1 MCGFPEVCG
10 DLVVGTCDASC
21 DSHRTC
27 FLLYTDPALTQPAV
41 QRGIVKQILSGD
53 AVVIRGQPQ
62 GGPPPEKTVCLSNI
76 TAPRM
81 ARRPNPNQEGSV
93 ETKDEPFAWEARE
106 FLRKKLIG
114 KDIVFVKEYEVPGT
128 KRVYGVIYAGK
139 DTTAENVTE
148 SMVSE
153 GLVEVRRGGLKP
165 DDVNQQRLIQLEDE
179 AKAAG
184 RGRWGDSANKHIRD
198 ITWVI
203 ENPRNFVDSYHNKP
217 IDAVIEHVRDGCT
230 VRAFL
235 LPNFEYVTI
244 MLSGIKCPM
253 FNKQDDKGDQT
264 TEPFA
269 EEAKFFTEVRLL
281 QRDVKVILESVSN
294 QNLIGTVLHPNGN
307 IAELLLKEGF
317 ARCVDWSMGVVT
329 QGADKLRAAERE
341 GKEKKKRIWKDF
353 VASNTS
359 EVIKDKSFQGK
370 VVEIVNGDALVVK
383 TGDSQFKKVFLSS
396 IRPPRQ
402 AENAEN
408 QPPNK
413 RSRPLYDIPYM
424 FEAREFLRSKLI
436 GKKVNV
442 KVDYIQPANQG
453 FPEKTCCTVTIA
465 GVNVG
470 EALVGKGLA
479 KVIRYRQDDDQRS
492 SHYDELLAA
501 EARAEKKQ
509 VGLHSKKEPP
519 IHRVADVSGDIPKSK
534 QFLPFLQRAGR
545 SEALVEFVASG
556 SRLRL
561 YIPRETCLVTFLL
574 SGIECPRGTRPVAGG
589 EMASGEPF
597 GEEAMAFT
605 KEMCLQ
611 REVEVTVEAMDKGGN
626 FIGWLFVENTNLSL
640 ALVEEGLA
648 KVHFT
653 AERSPFYKQML
664 TAEENAKKKKLNIW
678 KDYVEDNKEVEVVDD
693 KSEREV
699 NYKKVVVTEVDED
712 LKFYAQFVDNGPQLE
727 KLMEQL
733 RNDMESNPPLPG
745 SYNPKKGDV
754 CAAKFS
760 QDSQWYRARVE
771 KIEKGKITV
780 LFIDYGNREKSST
793 TDLATLPASYQTLAP
808 QAQEFTLACA
818 ALPPDEDA
826 KQDALDAFYDSV
838 INKELMLN
846 VEYRASGT
854 SYAVLMYP
862 GTDTDVAQSL
872 IASGYLLAERRRER
886 RLAKLVSEYQ
896 KSQEK
901 AKSARLNLWR
911 YGDFTE
917 DDAKEFGYNK

>member
-1 MCGFPEVCG
+1 MS
-10 DLVVGTCDASC
+10 TA
-21 DSHRTC
+21 
-27 FLLYTDPALTQPAV
+27 QPAV
-41 QRGIVKQILSGD
+41 QRGIVKQALSGD

-62 GGPPPEKTVCLSNI
+62 GGPPPEKTICLSNI

-81 ARRPNPNQEGSV
+81 ARRPNPNMEGSV

-114 KDIVFVKEYEVPGT
+114 KEIVFVKEYEVPGT
-128 KRVYGVIYAGK
+128 KRLYGIIYAGK
-139 DTTAENVTE
+139 DTNAENITE

-165 DDVNQQRLIQLEDE
+165 DDVNQQRLIQLEEE
-179 AKAAG
+179 AKSQG
-184 RGRWGDSANKHIRD
+184 KGRWGEGASKHVRD

-203 ENPRNFVDSYHNKP
+203 ENPRNFVDSFHNKP

-235 LPNFEYVTI
+235 LPKMDYVTI
-244 MLSGIKCPM
+244 LLSGIKAPM
-253 FNKQDDKGDQT
+253 FKQDDKGDQVS
-264 TEPFA
+264 EPFA
-269 EEAKFFTEVRLL
+269 EEAKFYTEVRLL

-307 IAELLLKEGF
+307 IAELLLREGF
-317 ARCVDWSMGVVT
+317 ARCVDWSMGVVS

-341 GKEKKKRIWKDF
+341 AKDKKKRIWKEYTPSSSSID
-353 VASNTS
+353 
-359 EVIKDKSFQGK
+359 IKDKAFQGK

-383 TGDSQFKKVFLSS
+383 MGDGKSKKVFLSS
-396 IRPPRQ
+396 VRPPR
-402 AENAEN
+402 AVDNTEN
-408 QPPNK
+408 QAPNK
-413 RSRPLYDIPYM
+413 RMRPLYDIPYM
-424 FEAREFLRSKLI
+424 YEAREFLRTKLI

-453 FPEKTCCTVTIA
+453 FPEKTCCTVTIG

-501 EARAEKKQ
+501 EARAEKKL
-509 VGLHSKKEPP
+509 VGIHSKKEAP
-519 IHRVADVSGDIPKSK
+519 IHRVADVSGDIAKSK

-545 SEALVEFVASG
+545 SEALVEFIASG

-574 SGIECPRGTRPVAGG
+574 SGISCPRGARPLPGG
-589 EMASGEPF
+589 ETSKSEPY
-597 GEEAMAFT
+597 GDEALAFT

-626 FIGWLFVENTNLSL
+626 FIGWLFVDNVNLSL

-653 AERSPFYKQML
+653 AERSNFYKQML
-664 TAEENAKKKKLNIW
+664 NAEENAKKKKLNLW
-678 KDYVEDNKEVEVVDD
+678 KDYVEDTSVHEEIVDD
-693 KSEREV
+693 KTEREV
-699 NYKKVVVTEVDED
+699 NYKNVVVTEVNED
-712 LKFYAQFVDNGPQLE
+712 LSFFAQYVDNGPQLE

-733 RNDMESNPPLPG
+733 RTEMESNPPLPG
-745 SYNPKKGDV
+745 AYSPKKGDL

-760 QDSQWYRARVE
+760 QDGQWYRAKVE
-771 KIEKGKITV
+771 KNEKGKFTV
-780 LFIDYGNREKSST
+780 LFIDYGNREKTAST
-793 TDLATLPASYQTLAP
+793 ELATLPASYQTLPA
-808 QAQEFTLACA
+808 QATEFTLACS

-826 KQDALDAFYDSV
+826 KQDALDQFYDSV
-838 INKELMLN
+838 VNKELKLN
-846 VEYRASGT
+846 IEYRSGGN
-854 SYAVLMYP
+854 YVVLLYP
-862 GTDTDVAQSL
+862 DTDQDVAQGL
-872 IASGYLLAERRRER
+872 ISDGYLIVEKRKEKK
-886 RLAKLVSEYQ
+886 LAKLVSDYQ
-896 KSQEK
+896 KAQEK
-901 AKSARLNLWR
+901 AKAGRLNLWR

-917 DDAKEFGYNK
+917 DDAKEFGYKK